1 MQDLYQKDCDKGC
14 DCDKPGVEIIPEL
27 TINKAVK
34 KLKCN
39 GEKFEVSCLSNV
51 TLNASYFC
59 IPASCP
65 ATITYQ
71 LTGPVSQ
78 TGTLPLSLSA
88 LPAGNYSIVIM
99 AYCGGKLCKE
109 CKLNFEVVCEKDCCP
124 YDIKATLQSQA
135 TSMSPGNTNL
145 LVTQGFNFTGLTGAS
160 LTEIRA
166 EVLSYNLT
174 SQFPEQCIGC
184 KNLPKGWASIY
195 NGNVMGPVIPKV
207 NLAGV
212 MTNAPINVSTLSPYS
227 NPREIV
233 WNNGGA
239 IFSIV
244 QPVTLGF
251 ILPKPSPLDCC
262 DATAEICVKFTFR
275 DKDCKECE
283 VIICFKVVIKKK
295 GVAGTKRGMGGPPRP
310 AG

>member
-1 MQDLYQKDCDKGC
+1 
-14 DCDKPGVEIIPEL
+14 
-27 TINKAVK
+27 
-34 KLKCN
+34 
-39 GEKFEVSCLSNV
+39 
-51 TLNASYFC
+51 
-59 IPASCP
+59 
-65 ATITYQ
+65 
-71 LTGPVSQ
+71 
-78 TGTLPLSLSA
+78 
-88 LPAGNYSIVIM
+88 M

-109 CKLNFEVVCEKDCCP
+109 CKLTFTVECDEHCCP
-124 YDIKATLQSQA
+124 YDINATLVSQ
-135 TSMSPGNTNL
+135 TSTMSPGNTHL
-145 LVTQGFNFTGLTGAS
+145 LVTQGFNFTGLTGVS

-195 NGNVMGPVIPKV
+195 DGNVMGPVIPKI

-212 MTNAPINVSTLSPYS
+212 MTNAPLNVSTLSAYS

-239 IFSIV
+239 IFGIV
-244 QPVTLGF
+244 QPVTVGF

-262 DATAEICVKFTFR
+262 DATADICVKFTFR

-283 VIICFKVVIKKK
+283 VIACFKVVIKKK
-295 GVAGTKRGMGGPPRP
+295 
-310 AG
+310 